1 MKSLI
6 KSFLANESGA
16 TAIEYALIA
25 GGISIAILTTVG
37 LIGGQ
42 LNTLFATVVT
52 VITAK

>member
-1 MKSLI
+1 MKSTLV
-6 KSFLANESGA
+6 SFVADESGA